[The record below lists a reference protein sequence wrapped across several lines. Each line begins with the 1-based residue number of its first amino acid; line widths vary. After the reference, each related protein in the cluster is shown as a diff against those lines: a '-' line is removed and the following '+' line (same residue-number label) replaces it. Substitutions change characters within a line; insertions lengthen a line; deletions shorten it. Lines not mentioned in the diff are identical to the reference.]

1 MQVVVAVA
9 KKHQSDGDSQPLSM
23 ATLFTPAGV
32 QPSVQ
37 EMVFRRRAIEEG
49 KQVSSEVGCEEAIVQ
64 IFGRLASE
72 GLHCRLADIDDEVVH
87 MLNSQIGEDRFEER
101 KKLLWIYHHLIWK
114 TAGGQRWTLRRN
126 PGECETIPY
135 LPHILLANHMKMEAE
150 TVLSMKT
157 AQVEQAE
164 LSSGVIRAITNAG
177 ELAEVSES
185 SCENSKAKMKPQDW
199 MEVSLIEFINGCLP
213 DEHRLMEQR
222 SQAITQVITSKDR
235 KLTWKEAQ
243 DSDNQRG
250 EVLFE
255 SQAGE
260 GEEENRKYFVRTKFD
275 VRTLYEMRPP
285 RMENMVLGEFAS
297 KYRRIKP
304 GGNGLQTAKDKID
317 PDTGVGPDS
326 SDRVVGEEHLM
337 APQCM
342 QLANEEVM
350 VKRSGKNAVL
360 HLLYDGEA
368 GRHGNQ
374 LLWSPWKFLEE
385 IRDEDQDVTDE
396 QKRRRL
402 EVFPMGK
409 EEEEHDSD

>member
-9 KKHQSDGDSQPLSM
+9 KKHQSDGDTQPLSM

-32 QPSVQ
+32 QPSVE
-37 EMVFRRRAIEEG
+37 EMVFRRRVIEVG
-49 KQVSSEVGCEEAIVQ
+49 KQVSSEVRCEEAIVQ
-64 IFGRLASE
+64 IFKRVANE
-72 GLHCRLADIDDEVVH
+72 GLYCTDGDIEDEVVH
-87 MLNSQIGEDRFEER
+87 MLTSQIGEDRSEQR
-101 KKLLWIYHHLIWK
+101 NKILRIYHYLMWK
-114 TAGGQRWTLRRN
+114 TAGDQMWTLRRC
-126 PGECETIPY
+126 PGECDTIPY
-135 LPHILLANHMKMEAE
+135 LPQMLLGNHKKMEAE

-157 AQVEQAE
+157 AQDEQAE
-164 LSSGVIRAITNAG
+164 LSSGVIRTIAN
-177 ELAEVSES
+177 AEVLES
-185 SCENSKAKMKPQDW
+185 TCDNSKAEIKPQDW

-326 SDRVVGEEHLM
+326 SDRVVGEEHIM